1 MLSPTQSGWSIG
13 AWLVIYG
20 MGVGFATAQLTGLI
34 LADIPVEK
42 SGQASGTQ
50 STARQI
56 GSALGTAIL
65 GTIVFVSLRFN
76 TEQNLYALNIPESVA
91 NPIAEAVEKSAGT
104 AISSIPDQ
112 GGTLEVM
119 HAAQLAFADALRTTG
134 WAAASFVTLGLLA
147 SLALPKGDSH
157 SRDGETELIHDFE

>member
-1 MLSPTQSGWSIG
+1 
-13 AWLVIYG
+13 

-34 LADIPVEK
+34 LSDIPVEK

-76 TEQNLYALNIPESVA
+76 TEQNLSNLGVPENVA
-91 NPIAEAVEKSAGT
+91 NPIAEVVEKSAGT
-104 AISSIPDQ
+104 AIPSIPAQ
-112 GGTLEVM
+112 GGTIEMVS
-119 HAAQLAFADALRTTG
+119 AAQQAFADALRTTG
-134 WAAASFVTLGLLA
+134 WFAATFVALGLLA

-157 SRDGETELIHDFE
+157 SRSSESELIHDFE